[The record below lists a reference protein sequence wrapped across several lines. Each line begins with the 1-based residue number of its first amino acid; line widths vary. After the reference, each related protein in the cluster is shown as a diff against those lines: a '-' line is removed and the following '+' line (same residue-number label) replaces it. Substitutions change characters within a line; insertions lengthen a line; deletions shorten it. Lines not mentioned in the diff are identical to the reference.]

1 MNIIIPDE
9 CKSDEVETSLIY
21 EMLTD
26 IFGNMNQTSMF
37 LRMPKFQFESA
48 FSLSDVLK
56 ELGMT
61 NAFDRNKADFSGMT
75 GKKDLFISEV
85 IHKAFVAVDEEGTEA
100 AAATAVIME
109 TTGAAMYDMTLVI
122 DHPFIFL
129 IRDLESGQILFIG
142 RVLNPQ

>member
-1 MNIIIPDE
+1 EDTFNHPFNLLDGTQVDVPMMSQGMYIPYIQEDGYQAIQLPYAGETVVMNIIIPDE
-9 CKSDEVETSLIY
+9 GKFEEVESSLNY

-85 IHKAFVAVDEEGTEA
+85 IHKAFVAVDEEG
-100 AAATAVIME
+100 
-109 TTGAAMYDMTLVI
+109 
-122 DHPFIFL
+122 
-129 IRDLESGQILFIG
+129 
-142 RVLNPQ
+142 